1 MTGSGIHHFAAQSI
15 MESISEEFPGDCFD
29 FDRPSASSLGRSVL
43 KREQKEGGEIFN
55 FVDLFQH
62 RDVFSKELLGEFCQ
76 LQPVQ
81 RSFNRFPVEMYLVFP
96 L

>member
-1 MTGSGIHHFAAQSI
+1 MA
-15 MESISEEFPGDCFD
+15 SISEEFPGDCFD
-29 FDRPSASSLGRSVL
+29 FDRLSASSLGRSVL
-43 KREQKEGGEIFN
+43 KREQKRLFLVHREIFH

-62 RDVFSKELLGEFCQ
+62 CDVFSTELLSKFCQ

-96 L
+96 P